1 MAKNPIMIPQK
12 LAQNRLQIKKLRNDR
27 ISDEKDIIAKMIR
40 FSNDRFS
47 EQLVYI
53 LKMIY
58 FKVEI
63 ETQTFSIR
71 FRIRFKKVDER
82 QPLLKLINKIF
93 ILIIS
98 NHLAEK
104 DRDQINFAF
113 KFGLYNHLFIIIK
126 LHEKCQKTRIP
137 VINNDR

>member
-1 MAKNPIMIPQK
+1 MIPQK

-53 LKMIY
+53 LTMIH

-71 FRIRFKKVDER
+71 FRIRLKKVDER

-104 DRDQINFAF
+104 DRD
-113 KFGLYNHLFIIIK
+113 
-126 LHEKCQKTRIP
+126 
-137 VINNDR
+137 

>member
-1 MAKNPIMIPQK
+1 MIFQK

-71 FRIRFKKVDER
+71 FRIRLKKSMRD
-82 QPLLKLINKIF
+82 
-93 ILIIS
+93 
-98 NHLAEK
+98 NH
-104 DRDQINFAF
+104 
-113 KFGLYNHLFIIIK
+113 Y
-126 LHEKCQKTRIP
+126 
-137 VINNDR
+137 